1 MVTSETIIEDPNTN
15 HFDLDKIT
23 EYPDANYIDSD
34 EVSGKI
40 SIRRSSSAMPSRP
53 CTPIQSETGTI
64 VEVRE
69 KENVCSTIQSIRD

>member
-15 HFDLDKIT
+15 YFDTDKIT
-23 EYPDANYIDSD
+23 EYPDANYIDTD
-34 EVSGKI
+34 EISGKT

-53 CTPIQSETGTI
+53 SSSIQSETGAI

-69 KENVCSTIQSIRD
+69 KENVCNTIQSTRD